1 MQNANA
7 VGEKII
13 GRGRQE
19 MDERYLSESSILKEI
34 KYYIDT
40 DFYNYAV
47 MIDGAWGSGKTYFVK
62 NVLLKKIESNEK
74 RVLYVTLYGISNI
87 QELGKKLYLDYLLK
101 DKSKLVMEHTE
112 LVENVIGTI
121 IDIGSP
127 FMGKLGDIDIK
138 ERKIKNIVQNAVK
151 HICPMKNCVL
161 IFDDLERCDC
171 SIQDILGYIN
181 GFVEQA
187 GMKVIIIANQEEFR
201 KKIDAQTLAMQIR
214 AVIGRDETL
223 DFTEPGNG
231 QLVKYLIS
239 MQNKQPENEK
249 IKKVSLNVAKER
261 VARVFGVESEYEHI
275 REKIVGTVF
284 HYNPDTKKVMSN
296 LIQKNFTYNTNDR
309 RQLEKNINYLAESME
324 KAKHVNFRTFQFFLQ
339 KMDKLLQVLDGED
352 YENIDFIYKRVIL
365 SCWDSCILFK
375 TGKLKDDWNDAEYIE
390 GVKFRVRVIED
401 YIKYSWLNVEKGK
414 RVFKKFD
421 VEETRTK
428 LLKNDPVNL
437 LQDKWYRAD
446 SDDFIVNNMNAV
458 IENARK
464 GIYDIGSYDRILQI
478 FLQIHTA
485 GFDIKYTDR
494 LLEAMCE
501 GIEAKRATG
510 ILDCIGTMS
519 WESKKTEQLYKQYIR
534 KLQEVYNKFM
544 EKKSEDD
551 LNIFLQEDNWAQ
563 KIYDYCLNVKHPQ
576 KQEDYTK
583 KLSPFLKALDVKTLI
598 GKLETSNGENLQK
611 FASVLRLVYPLQYNP
626 NAFIEDNEE
635 RKKLCLAMK
644 HCKENETQ
652 LIRRFQYQIIEEYLL
667 KFTDF
672 EESAKE

>member
-74 RVLYVTLYGISNI
+74 RVLYVSLYGISNI

>member
-7 VGEKII
+7 VGERII

-19 MDERYLSESSILKEI
+19 MDERYLSESSILKEV

-40 DFYNYAV
+40 NFYNYAV

-74 RVLYVTLYGISNI
+74 RVLYVSLYGISNI

-101 DKSKLVMEHTE
+101 DKSKLVTEHTE

-138 ERKIKNIVQNAVK
+138 EKKIKNIVQNTVK

-187 GMKVIIIANQEEFR
+187 GMKVIIIANQEELR
-201 KKIDAQTLAMQIR
+201 KKIDAQTLALQIR
-214 AVIGRDETL
+214 AVIGKDETL

-231 QLVKYLIS
+231 QLVKYLMS

-309 RQLEKNINYLAESME
+309 RI
-324 KAKHVNFRTFQFFLQ
+324 
-339 KMDKLLQVLDGED
+339 
-352 YENIDFIYKRVIL
+352 
-365 SCWDSCILFK
+365 
-375 TGKLKDDWNDAEYIE
+375 
-390 GVKFRVRVIED
+390 
-401 YIKYSWLNVEKGK
+401 
-414 RVFKKFD
+414 VFKKFD

-458 IENARK
+458 IENARN
-464 GIYDIGSYDRILQI
+464 GMYDIGSYDKILQI
-478 FLQIHTA
+478 FLQIYTA
-485 GFDIKYTDR
+485 GFDIEYVDR
-494 LLEAMCE
+494 LIKAMCE
-501 GIEAKRATG
+501 GIETKSATG

-534 KLQEVYNKFM
+534 KLQEVYNKSM

-551 LNIFLQEDNWAQ
+551 LNIFLKEDNWAQ

-598 GKLETSNGENLQK
+598 RKLETSNGENLQK

-652 LIRRFQYQIIEEYLL
+652 LIRKFQYQIIEEYLL

-672 EESAKE
+672 EESTKE

>member
-40 DFYNYAV
+40 NFYNYAV

-74 RVLYVTLYGISNI
+74 RVLYVSLYGISNI

-101 DKSKLVMEHTE
+101 DKSKLVTEHTE

-127 FMGKLGDIDIK
+127 FMGKMGDIDIK
-138 ERKIKNIVQNAVK
+138 EKKIKNIVQNTVK

-187 GMKVIIIANQEEFR
+187 GMKVIIIANQEELR
-201 KKIDAQTLAMQIR
+201 KKIDAQTLALQIR
-214 AVIGRDETL
+214 AVIGKDETL

-239 MQNKQPENEK
+239 MQNKQPEDEK

-296 LIQKNFTYNTNDR
+296 LIQKNSTYNTNDR

-534 KLQEVYNKFM
+534 KLQEVYNKSM

-644 HCKENETQ
+644 HCKKNETQ

>member
-74 RVLYVTLYGISNI
+74 RVLYVSLYGISNI

-151 HICPMKNCVL
+151 HICQMKNCVL

-296 LIQKNFTYNTNDR
+296 LIQKNSTYNTNDR

>member
-74 RVLYVTLYGISNI
+74 RVLYVSLYGISNI

-296 LIQKNFTYNTNDR
+296 LIQKNSTYNTNDR

-626 NAFIEDNEE
+626 NAFIEDNED

>member
-74 RVLYVTLYGISNI
+74 RVLYVSLYGISNI

-296 LIQKNFTYNTNDR
+296 LIQKNSTYNTNDR

-534 KLQEVYNKFM
+534 KLQEVYNKSM

-644 HCKENETQ
+644 HCKKNETQ

>member
-7 VGEKII
+7 VGERII

-40 DFYNYAV
+40 NFYNYAV

-74 RVLYVTLYGISNI
+74 RVLYVSLYGVSDI
-87 QELGKKLYLDYLLK
+87 QELGKKLYLDFLLK

-151 HICPMKNCVL
+151 HIRPMKNCVL

-187 GMKVIIIANQEEFR
+187 GMKVIIIANQEELR

-239 MQNKQPENEK
+239 MQNKQPEDEK

-284 HYNPDTKKVMSN
+284 HYNPDIKKVMSN

-309 RQLEKNINYLAESME
+309 RQLEKNINYLSESME

-352 YENIDFIYKRVIL
+352 YKNIDFIYKRVIL

-437 LQDKWYRAD
+437 LQDKWYIAD

-478 FLQIHTA
+478 FLQIYTA
-485 GFDIKYTDR
+485 GFDIEYVDR
-494 LLEAMCE
+494 LIKAMCE
-501 GIEAKRATG
+501 GIETKSATG

-534 KLQEVYNKFM
+534 KLQEVYNKSM

-551 LNIFLQEDNWAQ
+551 LNIFLKEDNWAQ

-652 LIRRFQYQIIEEYLL
+652 LIRKFQYQIIEEYLL

>member
-74 RVLYVTLYGISNI
+74 RVLYVSLYGISNI

-296 LIQKNFTYNTNDR
+296 LIQKNSTYNTNDR

-464 GIYDIGSYDRILQI
+464 GIYDSGSYDRILQI

>member
-74 RVLYVTLYGISNI
+74 RVLYVSLYGISNI

-201 KKIDAQTLAMQIR
+201 KKIDAQTLAMQIC

-296 LIQKNFTYNTNDR
+296 LIQKNSTYNTNDR

>member
-7 VGEKII
+7 VGERII

-40 DFYNYAV
+40 NFYNYVV

-74 RVLYVTLYGISNI
+74 RVLYVSLYGVSDI
-87 QELGKKLYLDYLLK
+87 QELGKKLYLDFLLK

-187 GMKVIIIANQEEFR
+187 GMKVIIIANQEELR

-284 HYNPDTKKVMSN
+284 YYNPDIKKVMSN

-309 RQLEKNINYLAESME
+309 RQLEKNINYLSESME

-390 GVKFRVRVIED
+390 GVKFWVRAIED
-401 YIKYSWLNVEKGK
+401 YIKYSWLNVETGK

-428 LLKNDPVNL
+428 LLKSDPVNL

-458 IENARK
+458 IENTRN

-485 GFDIKYTDR
+485 GFNIEYVDR
-494 LLEAMCE
+494 LIKAMCE
-501 GIEAKRATG
+501 GIETKSATG

-534 KLQEVYNKFM
+534 KLQEVYNKSM

-551 LNIFLQEDNWAQ
+551 LNIFLKEDNWAQ

-652 LIRRFQYQIIEEYLL
+652 LIRKFQYQIIEEYLL

>member
-74 RVLYVTLYGISNI
+74 RVLYVSLYGISNI

-284 HYNPDTKKVMSN
+284 HYNPDIKKVMSN

-309 RQLEKNINYLAESME
+309 RQLEKNINYLAESIQ

-437 LQDKWYRAD
+437 LQDKWYIAD

-534 KLQEVYNKFM
+534 KLQEVYNKSM

-644 HCKENETQ
+644 HCKKNETQ

>member
-1 MQNANA
+1 
-7 VGEKII
+7 
-13 GRGRQE
+13 
-19 MDERYLSESSILKEI
+19 
-34 KYYIDT
+34 
-40 DFYNYAV
+40 
-47 MIDGAWGSGKTYFVK
+47 
-62 NVLLKKIESNEK
+62 
-74 RVLYVTLYGISNI
+74 
-87 QELGKKLYLDYLLK
+87 
-101 DKSKLVMEHTE
+101 MEHTE
-112 LVENVIGTI
+112 LVENVIGTM

-187 GMKVIIIANQEEFR
+187 GMKVIIIANQEELR

-239 MQNKQPENEK
+239 MKNKQPENEK

-534 KLQEVYNKFM
+534 KLQEVYNKSM

-551 LNIFLQEDNWAQ
+551 LNIFLKEDNWAQ

-583 KLSPFLKALDVKTLI
+583 KISPFLKALDVKTLI

-644 HCKENETQ
+644 HCKENEAQ
-652 LIRRFQYQIIEEYLL
+652 LIRKFQYQIIEEYLL

>member
-7 VGEKII
+7 VGERII

-40 DFYNYAV
+40 NFYNYAV

-74 RVLYVTLYGISNI
+74 RVLYVSLYGISNI

-101 DKSKLVMEHTE
+101 DKSKLVTEHTE

-138 ERKIKNIVQNAVK
+138 EKKIKNIVQNTVK

-187 GMKVIIIANQEEFR
+187 GMKVIIIANQEELR
-201 KKIDAQTLAMQIR
+201 KKIDAQTLALQIR
-214 AVIGRDETL
+214 AVIGKDETL

-231 QLVKYLIS
+231 QLVKYLMS

-296 LIQKNFTYNTNDR
+296 LIQKTLHIIRMTEDSLKKILIIWLKVWKKRNMLISVPSNFFY
-309 RQLEKNINYLAESME
+309 KKWISC
-324 KAKHVNFRTFQFFLQ
+324 FRYWTVRIT
-339 KMDKLLQVLDGED
+339 KIK
-352 YENIDFIYKRVIL
+352 IL
-365 SCWDSCILFK
+365 SINGLSCH
-375 TGKLKDDWNDAEYIE
+375 A
-390 GVKFRVRVIED
+390 
-401 YIKYSWLNVEKGK
+401 
-414 RVFKKFD
+414 
-421 VEETRTK
+421 
-428 LLKNDPVNL
+428 
-437 LQDKWYRAD
+437 
-446 SDDFIVNNMNAV
+446 
-458 IENARK
+458 
-464 GIYDIGSYDRILQI
+464 GIAAFYL
-478 FLQIHTA
+478 
-485 GFDIKYTDR
+485 
-494 LLEAMCE
+494 
-501 GIEAKRATG
+501 
-510 ILDCIGTMS
+510 
-519 WESKKTEQLYKQYIR
+519 
-534 KLQEVYNKFM
+534 
-544 EKKSEDD
+544 
-551 LNIFLQEDNWAQ
+551 
-563 KIYDYCLNVKHPQ
+563 
-576 KQEDYTK
+576 KQE
-583 KLSPFLKALDVKTLI
+583 
-598 GKLETSNGENLQK
+598 N
-611 FASVLRLVYPLQYNP
+611 
-626 NAFIEDNEE
+626 
-635 RKKLCLAMK
+635 
-644 HCKENETQ
+644 
-652 LIRRFQYQIIEEYLL
+652 
-667 KFTDF
+667 
-672 EESAKE
+672 

>member
-74 RVLYVTLYGISNI
+74 RVLYVSLYGISNI

-214 AVIGRDETL
+214 AVIGRDATL

-296 LIQKNFTYNTNDR
+296 LIQKNSTYNTNDR

>member
-74 RVLYVTLYGISNI
+74 RVLYVSLYGISNI

-296 LIQKNFTYNTNDR
+296 LIQKNSTYNTNDR

-324 KAKHVNFRTFQFFLQ
+324 KANHVNFRTFQFFLQ

>member
-1 MQNANA
+1 
-7 VGEKII
+7 
-13 GRGRQE
+13 
-19 MDERYLSESSILKEI
+19 MDERDLSESSILKEI

-74 RVLYVTLYGISNI
+74 RVLYVSLYGISNI

-296 LIQKNFTYNTNDR
+296 LIQKNSTYNTNDR

-494 LLEAMCE
+494 LLEAICE

-534 KLQEVYNKFM
+534 KLQEVYNKSM

-551 LNIFLQEDNWAQ
+551 LNIFLKEDNWAQ

>member
-74 RVLYVTLYGISNI
+74 RVLYVSLYGISNI

-187 GMKVIIIANQEEFR
+187 GMKVIIIANQEELR

-284 HYNPDTKKVMSN
+284 YYNPDTKKVMSN
-296 LIQKNFTYNTNDR
+296 LIQKNSTYNTNDR

-534 KLQEVYNKFM
+534 KLQEVYNKSM

-551 LNIFLQEDNWAQ
+551 LNIFLKEDNWAQ

-583 KLSPFLKALDVKTLI
+583 KISPFLKALDVKTLI

-644 HCKENETQ
+644 HCKENEAQ
-652 LIRRFQYQIIEEYLL
+652 LIRKFQYQIIEEYLL

>member
-7 VGEKII
+7 VGERII

-40 DFYNYAV
+40 NFYNYAV

-74 RVLYVTLYGISNI
+74 RVLYVSLYGISNI

-101 DKSKLVMEHTE
+101 DKSKLVTEHTE

-138 ERKIKNIVQNAVK
+138 EKKIKNIVQNTVK

-187 GMKVIIIANQEEFR
+187 GMKVIIIANQEELR
-201 KKIDAQTLAMQIR
+201 KKIDAQTLALQIR
-214 AVIGRDETL
+214 AVIGKDETL

-231 QLVKYLIS
+231 QLVKYLMS

-352 YENIDFIYKRVIL
+352 YENKDFIYKRVIL

-414 RVFKKFD
+414 IVFKKFD

-458 IENARK
+458 IENARN
-464 GIYDIGSYDRILQI
+464 GMYDIGSYDKILQI
-478 FLQIHTA
+478 FLQIYTA
-485 GFDIKYTDR
+485 GFDIEYVDR
-494 LLEAMCE
+494 LIKAMCE
-501 GIEAKRATG
+501 GIETKSATG

-534 KLQEVYNKFM
+534 KLQEVYNKSM

-551 LNIFLQEDNWAQ
+551 LNIFLKEDNWAQ
-563 KIYDYCLNVKHPQ
+563 KIYAYCLNVKHPQ

-598 GKLETSNGENLQK
+598 RKLETSNGENLQK
-611 FASVLRLVYPLQYNP
+611 FASVLRLVYPLQYNT

-652 LIRRFQYQIIEEYLL
+652 LIRKFQYQIIEEYLL

-672 EESAKE
+672 EESTKE

>member
-74 RVLYVTLYGISNI
+74 RVLYVSLYGISNI

-284 HYNPDTKKVMSN
+284 YYNPDTKKDMSN
-296 LIQKNFTYNTNDR
+296 LIQKNSTYNTNDR

>member
-7 VGEKII
+7 VGEKSI

-74 RVLYVTLYGISNI
+74 RVLYVSLYGISNI

-284 HYNPDTKKVMSN
+284 YYNPDTKKVMSN
-296 LIQKNFTYNTNDR
+296 LIQKNSTYNTNDR

-339 KMDKLLQVLDGED
+339 KMAKLLQVLDGED

-485 GFDIKYTDR
+485 AFDIKYTDR

>member
-74 RVLYVTLYGISNI
+74 RVLYVSLYGISNI

-296 LIQKNFTYNTNDR
+296 LIQKNSTYNTNDR

-534 KLQEVYNKFM
+534 KLQEVN
-544 EKKSEDD
+544 
-551 LNIFLQEDNWAQ
+551 
-563 KIYDYCLNVKHPQ
+563 
-576 KQEDYTK
+576 
-583 KLSPFLKALDVKTLI
+583 
-598 GKLETSNGENLQK
+598 
-611 FASVLRLVYPLQYNP
+611 
-626 NAFIEDNEE
+626 
-635 RKKLCLAMK
+635 
-644 HCKENETQ
+644 
-652 LIRRFQYQIIEEYLL
+652 
-667 KFTDF
+667 
-672 EESAKE
+672 

>member
-74 RVLYVTLYGISNI
+74 RVLYVSLYGISNI

-284 HYNPDTKKVMSN
+284 YYNPDTKKVMSN
-296 LIQKNFTYNTNDR
+296 LIQKNSTYNTNDR

-551 LNIFLQEDNWAQ
+551 LNIFLQEDNLAQ

-626 NAFIEDNEE
+626 NAFIEDNEGKSQE
-635 RKKLCLAMK
+635 
-644 HCKENETQ
+644 
-652 LIRRFQYQIIEEYLL
+652 
-667 KFTDF
+667 
-672 EESAKE
+672 

>member
-74 RVLYVTLYGISNI
+74 RVLYVSLYGISNI

-296 LIQKNFTYNTNDR
+296 LIQKNSTYNTNDR

-510 ILDCIGTMS
+510 ILDCIG
-519 WESKKTEQLYKQYIR
+519 KCPGNQR
-534 KLQEVYNKFM
+534 KLNNCINSIFENYRKFIINSWR
-544 EKKSEDD
+544 K
-551 LNIFLQEDNWAQ
+551 NQ
-563 KIYDYCLNVKHPQ
+563 KMI
-576 KQEDYTK
+576 
-583 KLSPFLKALDVKTLI
+583 
-598 GKLETSNGENLQK
+598 
-611 FASVLRLVYPLQYNP
+611 
-626 NAFIEDNEE
+626 
-635 RKKLCLAMK
+635 
-644 HCKENETQ
+644 
-652 LIRRFQYQIIEEYLL
+652 
-667 KFTDF
+667 
-672 EESAKE
+672 

>member
-7 VGEKII
+7 VGERII

-40 DFYNYAV
+40 NFYNYAV

-74 RVLYVTLYGISNI
+74 RVLYVSLYGVSDI

-138 ERKIKNIVQNAVK
+138 EKKIKNIVQNTVK

-187 GMKVIIIANQEEFR
+187 GMKVIIIANQEELR

-296 LIQKNFTYNTNDR
+296 LIQKNSTYNTNDR

-494 LLEAMCE
+494 LLEAICE

-534 KLQEVYNKFM
+534 KLQEVYNKSM

-551 LNIFLQEDNWAQ
+551 LNIFLKEDNWAQ

>member
-74 RVLYVTLYGISNI
+74 RVLYVSLYGISNI

-296 LIQKNFTYNTNDR
+296 LIQKNSTYNTNDR

-390 GVKFRVRVIED
+390 GVKFRV
-401 YIKYSWLNVEKGK
+401 NVEKGK

>member
-1 MQNANA
+1 M
-7 VGEKII
+7 
-13 GRGRQE
+13 
-19 MDERYLSESSILKEI
+19 
-34 KYYIDT
+34 
-40 DFYNYAV
+40 
-47 MIDGAWGSGKTYFVK
+47 
-62 NVLLKKIESNEK
+62 
-74 RVLYVTLYGISNI
+74 
-87 QELGKKLYLDYLLK
+87 
-101 DKSKLVMEHTE
+101 
-112 LVENVIGTI
+112 
-121 IDIGSP
+121 
-127 FMGKLGDIDIK
+127 
-138 ERKIKNIVQNAVK
+138 
-151 HICPMKNCVL
+151 
-161 IFDDLERCDC
+161 
-171 SIQDILGYIN
+171 
-181 GFVEQA
+181 
-187 GMKVIIIANQEEFR
+187 
-201 KKIDAQTLAMQIR
+201 
-214 AVIGRDETL
+214 
-223 DFTEPGNG
+223 
-231 QLVKYLIS
+231 
-239 MQNKQPENEK
+239 
-249 IKKVSLNVAKER
+249 AKER

-284 HYNPDTKKVMSN
+284 HYNPDIKKVMSN

-437 LQDKWYRAD
+437 LQDKWYIAD

-478 FLQIHTA
+478 FLQIYTA
-485 GFDIKYTDR
+485 GFDIEYVDR
-494 LLEAMCE
+494 LIKAMCE
-501 GIEAKRATG
+501 GIETKSATG

-534 KLQEVYNKFM
+534 KLQEVYNKSM

-551 LNIFLQEDNWAQ
+551 LNIFLKEDNWAQ
-563 KIYDYCLNVKHPQ
+563 KIYDYYLNVKHPQ

-652 LIRRFQYQIIEEYLL
+652 LIRKFQYQIIEEYLL

>member
-7 VGEKII
+7 VGEKSI

-74 RVLYVTLYGISNI
+74 RVLYVSLYGISNI

-284 HYNPDTKKVMSN
+284 YYNPDTKKVMSN
-296 LIQKNFTYNTNDR
+296 LIQKNSTYNTNDR

-485 GFDIKYTDR
+485 AFDIKYTDR

>member
-74 RVLYVTLYGISNI
+74 RVLYVSLYGISNI

-284 HYNPDTKKVMSN
+284 YYNPDTKKVMSN
-296 LIQKNFTYNTNDR
+296 LIQKNSTYNTNDR

-644 HCKENETQ
+644 YCKENETQ

>member
-74 RVLYVTLYGISNI
+74 RVLYVSLYGISNI

-534 KLQEVYNKFM
+534 KLQEVYNKSM

-644 HCKENETQ
+644 HCKKNETQ

>member
-74 RVLYVTLYGISNI
+74 RVLYVSLYGVSDI
-87 QELGKKLYLDYLLK
+87 QELGKKLYLDFLLK

-112 LVENVIGTI
+112 LVENVIGTM

-187 GMKVIIIANQEEFR
+187 GMKVIIIANQEELR

-239 MQNKQPENEK
+239 MKNKQPENEK

-365 SCWDSCILFK
+365 SCWNSCILFK

-534 KLQEVYNKFM
+534 KLQEVYNKSM

-551 LNIFLQEDNWAQ
+551 LNIFLKEDNWAQ

-583 KLSPFLKALDVKTLI
+583 KKSPFLKALDVKTLI

-644 HCKENETQ
+644 HCKENEAQ
-652 LIRRFQYQIIEEYLL
+652 LIRKFQYQIIEEYLL